1 MTAPSL
7 IRPPR
12 VTTACL
18 FVGLSCAMLLFY
30 VTSTLS
36 NWGSIEVQDQ
46 VKQVLAAEP
55 LKSSGLA
62 ITDALSWLRW
72 ALMAAAAVAVA
83 GIVFAIY
90 TARGH
95 QASRVILTVICGL
108 ASLVFLAGGLFGLLP
123 AAFAIGCGI
132 YLWTADSRQWFAVKN
147 GKAILVEKP
156 RVDPFANPGMTGGFE
171 TPREAATQPAEGSP
185 APQAATYVAAPI
197 RGPQP
202 KAVLGAGLVALIM
215 SAMVALVSGMNAVF
229 YAVAPDAYV
238 RLFNDNPLMRD
249 TVSQA
254 GMTAAELA
262 RALFI
267 GCSIALIFS
276 LAAIVAA
283 GATLAGKRLGRNV
296 LVGLTV
302 VTVPISIVAFP
313 VGLVWT
319 AGAIATLVLLKRP
332 DSRAWF
338 ANASTRP
345 ARTTKSVDNP
355 G

>member
-1 MTAPSL
+1 
-7 IRPPR
+7 
-12 VTTACL
+12 
-18 FVGLSCAMLLFY
+18 MLLLY

-46 VKQVLAAEP
+46 VKKVLAAEP
-55 LKSSGLA
+55 LRSSGLA
-62 ITDALSWLRW
+62 ITDVMSWLRW
-72 ALMAAAAVAVA
+72 ALMGAAAVAVA

-108 ASLVFLAGGLFGLLP
+108 ASLVFLTGGLFGLLP

-147 GKAILVEKP
+147 GKAILAEKP
-156 RVDPFANPGMTGGFE
+156 RADPFAASGFE
-171 TPREAATQPAEGSP
+171 TPPTSAPQPAEGST
-185 APQAATYVAAPI
+185 APQPAAYVTAPI
-197 RGPQP
+197 RDPQP

-215 SAMVALVSGMNAVF
+215 SAMVALVSGMNAAF
-229 YAVAPDAYV
+229 YAVAPDEYV
-238 RLFNDNPLMRD
+238 RLFNDNPLMQD
-249 TVSQA
+249 TVRQA
-254 GMTAAELA
+254 GMSAAELA

-276 LAAIVAA
+276 LAAIAAA
-283 GATLAGKRLGRNV
+283 GATLAGKRVGRNA

-319 AGAIATLVLLKRP
+319 AGTIVTLVLLKRP

-338 ANASTRP
+338 ANDSTRL
-345 ARTTKSVDNP
+345 ARTMKSVDNP

>member
-46 VKQVLAAEP
+46 VKKVLAAEP

-62 ITDALSWLRW
+62 ITDVMSWLRW
-72 ALMAAAAVAVA
+72 ALMGAAAVAVA

-108 ASLVFLAGGLFGLLP
+108 ASLVFLTGGLFGLLP

-147 GKAILVEKP
+147 GKATLAEKP
-156 RVDPFANPGMTGGFE
+156 RADPFANPGFE
-171 TPREAATQPAEGSP
+171 TPRSA
-185 APQAATYVAAPI
+185 APQAAED
-197 RGPQP
+197 PQP

-229 YAVAPDAYV
+229 YAVAPDEYV
-238 RLFNDNPLMRD
+238 RLFNDNALMRD

-276 LAAIVAA
+276 LAAVAAA
-283 GATLAGKRLGRNV
+283 GATLAGKRLGRNA

-319 AGAIATLVLLKRP
+319 AGAIVTLVLLKRP

-338 ANASTRP
+338 AKP
-345 ARTTKSVDNP
+345 RTMQSVDSQR
-355 G
+355 